1 MTEPELISPLLDGF
15 AVGSPM
21 CEHDGVSC
29 CPAIKENSEEKYIV
43 KIISVPASQARM
55 DALLLAG
62 AYKDPAGAMDYFK
75 EVADDV
81 EREAEFLQKLSKLE
95 GFLPYDAWQT
105 VPINRKRLGYE
116 VYLISPYRKSLAKY
130 IRRNPVTHLEA
141 MNLGLDLCSALSVCR
156 KAGCLYVDLKPGN
169 IFLTEDKGYRIGD
182 LGFIPSDALK
192 YTSLPDKYRS
202 PYSPPEL
209 HDPMATLNETV
220 DTYAVGMILYQ
231 LYNDGSLPFKEKA
244 PAEALPSPA
253 NADYELA
260 EIIMKAIDPDPAKR
274 WQDPKELGQA
284 LVAYMQRNAVNDTP
298 ITIYTPI
305 EVRPEDVVPP
315 PSAPEA
321 PGEEAAE
328 TPADE
333 TAPTDED
340 AAGLLPHQM
349 SEEVSQMVEE
359 ADELIA
365 HEIPQDTVVSQPE
378 EKPDR
383 FSFAQEEED
392 TEPLPDN
399 SNEPFADAEEEK
411 RLQKLARKQER
422 KQKAKKILAA
432 VIVLVILVAIG
443 GGVFWAYQNFYL
455 KTVNSIAIEGDQYRL
470 VVKVDADV
478 DESMLSVVC
487 MDNYGNGTTQ
497 SVVNGQAVFT
507 DLLPDS
513 LYRIQLKISGLHKL
527 VGKTSDIFTT
537 DSSTKIVSFSAVT
550 GPEDGSVMLS
560 FTVSGADP
568 EVWTVT
574 CSAEGEE
581 DRTETFS
588 GHTYTVK
595 GLTVGKKYTFTL
607 EPGVETTLVGENT
620 LEFMASRL
628 VLAENLTVVSSSG
641 NDMTVRWDPPG
652 DVIIDSW
659 SVRCYSDS
667 GYDKQLTVTDTEVYF
682 NDIDHTMPY
691 TIEVTAAGMTQP
703 ARTSITANPINI
715 TNIAVDES
723 DPESLSIRWEY
734 TGDAPS
740 GGWLMMYTI
749 DGSETPNVVKVTEPG
764 AKIAP
769 RIPGAKY
776 QFTVQAADGTS
787 IFGNVKTY
795 ACPNA
800 AVYEGQGLSANNVS
814 AHLLK
819 TPEGESWSYESAG
832 SDSFTDTFAVGDQI
846 SAVLY
851 CAAGFY
857 VDEEALNILYVIR
870 DAYGNVI
877 PSYISQDTGDWKEIW
892 YDGDYHYGE
901 LDVPTAPDKPG
912 DYSLSIYFNGLA
924 VTLIEFTV
932 TE

>member
-15 AVGSPM
+15 AMGSPM
-21 CEHDGVSC
+21 SEHDGVSC

-43 KIISVPASQARM
+43 KIISVPASQVQM
-55 DALLLAG
+55 DALLLTG
-62 AYKDPAGAMDYFK
+62 AYKDPASAMDYFK
-75 EVADDV
+75 EVAADI

-105 VPINRKRLGYE
+105 VPITRRRLGYE
-116 VYLISPYRKSLAKY
+116 VYLVSPYKKSLAKY

-141 MNLGLDLCSALSVCR
+141 VNLGLDLCSALSVCR
-156 KAGCLYVDLKPGN
+156 QAGRLYVDLKPTN
-169 IFLTEDKGYRIGD
+169 IFLSEDKGYRIGD
-182 LGFIPSDALK
+182 LGFIPLDALK
-192 YTSLPDKYRS
+192 YTPLPDKYRS

-209 HDPMATLNETV
+209 HDPMSTLNETA

-231 LYNDGSLPFKEKA
+231 LYNDGSLPFHDKA
-244 PAEALPSPA
+244 PEEALPSPV

-260 EIIMKAIDPDPAKR
+260 EIILKAIDPDPAKR

-305 EVRPEDVVPP
+305 EPNPEDIVQ

-321 PGEEAAE
+321 PAE
-328 TPADE
+328 TPTDAPADE
-333 TAPTDED
+333 TAPSDED
-340 AAGLLPHQM
+340 AADLLPHQM

-359 ADELIA
+359 ADDLIA
-365 HEIPQDTVVSQPE
+365 HEIPKDTVIRNPE
-378 EKPDR
+378 EETPDR

-411 RLQKLARKQER
+411 RLQKLARRQER
-422 KQKAKKILAA
+422 KQKTKKILVAA
-432 VIVLVILVAIG
+432 AILAILTAIG
-443 GGVFWAYQNFYL
+443 GGVFWGYRNYYL
-455 KTVNSIAIEGDQYRL
+455 QTVNSISIEGDQFQL
-470 VVKVDADV
+470 VVKVDAEV
-478 DESMLSVVC
+478 DESLLSVVC
-487 MDNYGNGTTQ
+487 MDNYGNALTQ

-513 LYRIQLKISGLHKL
+513 LYRIQLKVSGLHKL
-527 VGKTSDIFTT
+527 VGQTSDIFTT

-550 GPEDGSVMLS
+550 GPEDGSVMLN
-560 FTVSGADP
+560 FTVSGGDP
-568 EVWTVT
+568 DEWVVT
-574 CSAEGEE
+574 CTAEGEE
-581 DRTETFS
+581 TRTETFS

-595 GLTVGKKYTFTL
+595 NLTVGKKYTFTL
-607 EPGVETTLVGENT
+607 EPAVETALTGENT

-628 VLAENLTVVSSSG
+628 VLAENLTVAASSG
-641 NDMTVRWDPPG
+641 SDMTVRWDPPG

-659 SVRCYSDS
+659 NVRCYSDS

-682 NDIDHTMPY
+682 TDIDPSVSY

-715 TNIAVDES
+715 SNITVDED
-723 DPESLSIRWEY
+723 DPESLTVSWTFAGE
-734 TGDAPS
+734 APS
-740 GGWLMMYTI
+740 GGWLLMYSI
-749 DGSETPNVVKVTEPG
+749 DGSETPNVVKCTDPS

-769 RIPGAKY
+769 RIPSAKY

-787 IFGNVKTY
+787 IFGNVLTY
-795 ACPNA
+795 KCPGA
-800 AVYEGQGLSANNVS
+800 AVYEGQGLSADKVT

-819 TPEGESWSYESAG
+819 TPEGESWSYESVGDEA
-832 SDSFTDTFAVGDQI
+832 FTDRFTVGDKL

-851 CAAGFY
+851 CSDRFY
-857 VDEEALNILYVIR
+857 VDPEPLNLLYVIR
-870 DAYGNVI
+870 DGYGNVI
-877 PSYISQDTGDWKEIW
+877 PGYVSQDTGDWKEIW

-901 LDVPTAPDKPG
+901 LNIPTAPDKPG
-912 DYSLSIYFNGLA
+912 EYSLSIYFNGLA
-924 VTLIEFTV
+924 VTVITFTV
-932 TE
+932 SE

>member
-15 AVGSPM
+15 AMGSPM
-21 CEHDGVSC
+21 SEHNGVSC

-43 KIISVPASQARM
+43 KIISVPASQVQM

-75 EVADDV
+75 EVAADV
-81 EREAEFLQKLSKLE
+81 EREAAFLQKLAKLE
-95 GFLPYDAWQT
+95 GFLPYDSWQT
-105 VPINRKRLGYE
+105 VPITRRRLGYE
-116 VYLISPYRKSLAKY
+116 VYLVSPYKKSLAKY

-141 MNLGLDLCSALSVCR
+141 VNLGLDLCSALTVCR
-156 KAGCLYVDLKPGN
+156 QAGCLYVDLKPAN
-169 IFLTEDKGYRIGD
+169 IFLTEEKGYRIGD
-182 LGFIPSDALK
+182 LGFIPLDALK
-192 YTSLPDKYRS
+192 YTPLPDKYRS

-209 HDPMATLNETV
+209 HDPMSTLNETA

-231 LYNDGSLPFKEKA
+231 LYNDGSLPFREKA
-244 PAEALPSPA
+244 PGEALPSPT

-260 EIIMKAIDPDPAKR
+260 EIILKAIDPDPAKR
-274 WQDPKELGQA
+274 WQSPKELGQA

-298 ITIYTPI
+298 ITVYTPI
-305 EVRPEDVVPP
+305 EVKPEDVVPP

-321 PGEEAAE
+321 QEQ
-328 TPADE
+328 ADE
-333 TAPTDED
+333 TAPSEED

-359 ADELIA
+359 ADDLIA
-365 HEIPQDTVVSQPE
+365 HEIPRDSVISEPE
-378 EKPDR
+378 DDPDR
-383 FSFAQEEED
+383 FAFAQEEED
-392 TEPLPDN
+392 SEPLPDN
-399 SNEPFADAEEEK
+399 SSEPFADAEEEK
-411 RLQKLARKQER
+411 RLQKLARRQEQ
-422 KQKAKKILAA
+422 KQKAKKILSA
-432 VIVLVILVAIG
+432 VIVLAILIAIG
-443 GGVFWAYQNFYL
+443 AGVFWGYQNYYL
-455 KTVNSIAIEGDQYRL
+455 QIVNSISIEGDQYQL
-470 VVKVDADV
+470 IVKVDTAA

-487 MDNYGNGTTQ
+487 MDNYGNAVTQ

-527 VGKTSDIFTT
+527 VGQTSDIFTT

-550 GPEDGSVMLS
+550 GPEDGSVMLN

-568 EVWTVT
+568 DEWVVT
-574 CSAEGEE
+574 CTTEGEE
-581 DRTETFS
+581 NRTETFS
-588 GHTYTVK
+588 GHSHTVK

-607 EPGVETTLVGENT
+607 EPAVETTLTGENT

-628 VLAENLTVVSSSG
+628 VLAENLTVAASSG

-682 NDIDHTMPY
+682 TDIDPAMPY

-715 TNIAVDES
+715 SGITVDES
-723 DPESLSIRWEY
+723 DPEALTVKWDFS
-734 TGDAPS
+734 GAAPS
-740 GGWLMMYTI
+740 GGWLLMYSI
-749 DGSETPNVVKVTEPG
+749 DGSETPNVVKVTEPN

-769 RIPGAKY
+769 RIPSAKY
-776 QFTVQAADGTS
+776 QFTVHAADGTS

-795 ACPNA
+795 KCPNA
-800 AVYEGQGLSANNVS
+800 AVFETQGLSAEKIT
-814 AHLLK
+814 AHLVK
-819 TPEGESWSYESAG
+819 TPEAENWRYETVG
-832 SDSFTDTFAVGDQI
+832 SEAYTDKFTVGDKI
-846 SAVLY
+846 SVVLQSTVN
-851 CAAGFY
+851 FY
-857 VDEEALNILYVIR
+857 VDEEPLNLLYVIR
-870 DAYGNVI
+870 DSYGNVI
-877 PSYISQDTGDWKEIW
+877 PSYISQDTGDWKDIW
-892 YDGDYHYGE
+892 YEGDYHYGE
-901 LDVPTAPDKPG
+901 LNVPIAPNKPG

-924 VTLIEFTV
+924 ITVITFTV
-932 TE
+932 SE